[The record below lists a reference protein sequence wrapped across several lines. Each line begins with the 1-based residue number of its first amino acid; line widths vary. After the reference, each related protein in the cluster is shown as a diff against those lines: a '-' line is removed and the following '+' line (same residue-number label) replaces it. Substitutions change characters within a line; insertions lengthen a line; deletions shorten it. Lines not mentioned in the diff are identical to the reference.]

1 MKKSRSIVL
10 ALILLIPIFT
20 ITITTRATA
29 IPQLPSN
36 INNNKNEPASSFLEY
51 LPLNQGNRILSYAMV
66 ALRPTNIIS
75 LAIQSPSSSS
85 PSAARPPPPP
95 LTKAL
100 RSIMGNVVEEKDN
113 NNNLTKAMIT
123 TTSSSSKLNT
133 NNTYYFRSNSKN
145 NSSSPFKNKINPQDF
160 GKGLDIALIKPTFTA
175 AAYHNS
181 FYTFYNLYGNIPVGK
196 NITTDLDLL
205 SSKITSKVS
214 KLSPSILPMLH
225 LLTNLKSAI
234 PKSNIAVLTDADVDN
249 GSIFIKNNNNSNI
262 AKNNNNNNNNNV
274 YDIIILGHQEYVT
287 QQEYNNLKKFVTNG
301 GIMILLDGNVFYAEV
316 KYDRDNQNITL
327 VKGHGWAFN
336 GKSAWRSVAERW
348 KEETS
353 QWAGSNYL
361 CYLCK
366 ITFAND
372 PFEYTHHEEQ
382 FITNPNDKILL
393 NYNASV
399 LDYYDAPSSSTVK
412 KPVIAAYELHYNN
425 GKVIA
430 LGIYSDDVIV
440 NSSFDKYFDK
450 LLLLLQYDNTA
461 SPQKE

>member
-29 IPQLPSN
+29 ILQLPSN

-51 LPLNQGNRILSYAMV
+51 LPLNQGNRMLSYAMV

-85 PSAARPPPPP
+85 PSAARPPPS

-123 TTSSSSKLNT
+123 TTTTSSPKLNT
-133 NNTYYFRSNSKN
+133 NNIYYFRSNSKN
-145 NSSSPFKNKINPQDF
+145 NSSSPLKNKINPQDF

-181 FYTFYNLYGNIPVGK
+181 FYTFYKLYGNIPEGK
-196 NITTDLDLL
+196 NITTHLDLL
-205 SSKITSKVS
+205 SSKITSKIS
-214 KLSPSILPMLH
+214 KSSPSILPMLR
-225 LLTNLKSAI
+225 LLTNIKSAI

-249 GSIFIKNNNNSNI
+249 GSIFIKNNNSNI
-262 AKNNNNNNNNNV
+262 GKKNNNNNNNV

-301 GIMILLDGNVFYAEV
+301 GTMILLDGNVFYAEV

-399 LDYYDAPSSSTVK
+399 SDYYYNAPSSSTVK
-412 KPVIAAYELHYNN
+412 KPVIAAYELHYHN

-440 NSSFDKYFDK
+440 NDSFDRYFDR
-450 LLLLLQYDNTA
+450 LLLLQYDNTA
-461 SPQKE
+461 SLQKE

>member
-51 LPLNQGNRILSYAMV
+51 LPLNQGNRMLSYAMV

-85 PSAARPPPPP
+85 PSAARPPSP

-123 TTSSSSKLNT
+123 TTTSSSKLNT

-181 FYTFYNLYGNIPVGK
+181 FYIFYKLYGSVPEGK
-196 NITTDLDLL
+196 NITTHLDLL
-205 SSKITSKVS
+205 SSKITSKIS
-214 KLSPSILPMLH
+214 KSSPSILPMLH

-249 GSIFIKNNNNSNI
+249 GSIFIKNNNNSNYNSNI
-262 AKNNNNNNNNNV
+262 GKNNNNNNV

-336 GKSAWRSVAERW
+336 GRSAWKSVAERW

-353 QWAGSNYL
+353 QWVGSNYF
-361 CYLCK
+361 CYDCG
-366 ITFAND
+366 ITFDND
-372 PFEYTHHEEQ
+372 PFEYKQHEEQ
-382 FITNPNDKILL
+382 YITNPKDVILFNYEASAPTSSHNEPSLVPLSSSHLLLGSRGGATDTKRIVATYEL
-393 NYNASV
+393 NY
-399 LDYYDAPSSSTVK
+399 
-412 KPVIAAYELHYNN
+412 
-425 GKVIA
+425 
-430 LGIYSDDVIV
+430 
-440 NSSFDKYFDK
+440 
-450 LLLLLQYDNTA
+450 
-461 SPQKE
+461 

>member
-66 ALRPTNIIS
+66 ALRSTNIIS

-85 PSAARPPPPP
+85 PPAARPPPP

-145 NSSSPFKNKINPQDF
+145 NSSSPFKNKVNPQDF

-181 FYTFYNLYGNIPVGK
+181 FYTFYNLYGNIPEGK

-205 SSKITSKVS
+205 SSKITSKIS
-214 KLSPSILPMLH
+214 KSSPSILPMLH

-234 PKSNIAVLTDADVDN
+234 PKSNITVLTDADVDN

-287 QQEYNNLKKFVTNG
+287 
-301 GIMILLDGNVFYAEV
+301 
-316 KYDRDNQNITL
+316 L

-353 QWAGSNYL
+353 QWVGSNYL

-399 LDYYDAPSSSTVK
+399 LDYYDAPSSSTLK
-412 KPVIAAYELHYNN
+412 KPVIAAYELHYHN

-440 NSSFDKYFDK
+440 NSGFDKYFDR
-450 LLLLLQYDNTA
+450 LLLLQYSNTA
-461 SPQKE
+461 SP

>member
-51 LPLNQGNRILSYAMV
+51 LPLNQRNRILSYAMV

-85 PSAARPPPPP
+85 PSAARPPPS

-123 TTSSSSKLNT
+123 TTTSSSKLNT

-145 NSSSPFKNKINPQDF
+145 NSSSPFKNKVNPQDF

-181 FYTFYNLYGNIPVGK
+181 FYTFYKLYGNIPEGK
-196 NITTDLDLL
+196 NITTHLDLL

-274 YDIIILGHQEYVT
+274 YDIIILGHQE
-287 QQEYNNLKKFVTNG
+287 
-301 GIMILLDGNVFYAEV
+301 
-316 KYDRDNQNITL
+316 NITL

-353 QWAGSNYL
+353 QWVGSNYL

-399 LDYYDAPSSSTVK
+399 LDYYDAPSSSTLK
-412 KPVIAAYELHYNN
+412 KPVIAAYELHYHN

-440 NSSFDKYFDK
+440 NSGFDKYFDR
-450 LLLLLQYDNTA
+450 LLLLQY
-461 SPQKE
+461 

>member
-85 PSAARPPPPP
+85 PSAARPPPS

-123 TTSSSSKLNT
+123 TTTTSSPKLNT
-133 NNTYYFRSNSKN
+133 NNIYYFRSNSKN
-145 NSSSPFKNKINPQDF
+145 NSSSPLKNKINPQDF

-181 FYTFYNLYGNIPVGK
+181 FYTFYKLYGNIQEGE
-196 NITTDLDLL
+196 NITTHLDLL
-205 SSKITSKVS
+205 SSKITSKIS
-214 KLSPSILPMLH
+214 KSSPSILPMLN

-234 PKSNIAVLTDADVDN
+234 PKSNITVLT
-249 GSIFIKNNNNSNI
+249 
-262 AKNNNNNNNNNV
+262 
-274 YDIIILGHQEYVT
+274 
-287 QQEYNNLKKFVTNG
+287 
-301 GIMILLDGNVFYAEV
+301 
-316 KYDRDNQNITL
+316 
-327 VKGHGWAFN
+327 
-336 GKSAWRSVAERW
+336 
-348 KEETS
+348 
-353 QWAGSNYL
+353 
-361 CYLCK
+361 
-366 ITFAND
+366 
-372 PFEYTHHEEQ
+372 
-382 FITNPNDKILL
+382 
-393 NYNASV
+393 
-399 LDYYDAPSSSTVK
+399 
-412 KPVIAAYELHYNN
+412 
-425 GKVIA
+425 
-430 LGIYSDDVIV
+430 
-440 NSSFDKYFDK
+440 
-450 LLLLLQYDNTA
+450 
-461 SPQKE
+461 